1 MKKFATSIVL
11 TVLRAVL
18 DLEKWIFWHTGRK
31 MPMLRKFHAYQSAL
45 RQKELNIEKLMAL

>member
-1 MKKFATSIVL
+1 MKKIATSIVL

-31 MPMLRKFHAYQSAL
+31 MPMLRKFHAYQSAR
-45 RQKELNIEKLMAL
+45 RQSELNIERLLAL